1 VSGVELNREALRA
14 LRLAGGD
21 SQETLAAR
29 AGLSETALNQLETG
43 RTKSARISTIRKL
56 AVALSCPIGAIT
68 RPSEPASAPAPDQ
81 VAV

>member
-1 VSGVELNREALRA
+1 VSGVELNREALKA

-68 RPSEPASAPAPDQ
+68 KPSAHVSYRER
-81 VAV
+81 V

>member
-1 VSGVELNREALRA
+1 MELNREALKA

-56 AVALSCPIGAIT
+56 AEALSCPIGAIT
-68 RPSEPASAPAPDQ
+68 RPSAPVPDR